1 MKQEIIFMI
10 QKEEF
15 YFNSTSGKTKIH
27 AVRYIPKGEIKAIL
41 QISHG
46 MVEYI
51 ERYES
56 FALFLNSKGI
66 LVTGNDH
73 LGHGKSVNS
82 KDDLGYFAKEDGN
95 RAVLYDLYQ
104 LTQITK
110 EKYPDIPYFL
120 LGHSMGSF
128 YARQYLCEFGHELN
142 GAIIMGTGC
151 QPFLLVQAGRLL
163 TSAAALFK
171 GWRCRC
177 SFINNIAFGSYNKHF
192 EPARTTNDWLT
203 KDTAI
208 VDKYVADEYCNFIF
222 TVNAYYN
229 MFTGI
234 SRLYDKKLLSRMPKK
249 LPVFFVAGEDDPV
262 GDYGKGVLK
271 AANMFKNAGMQNIK
285 VKLYPT
291 DRHEILNETDRE
303 HVYDDLYSWLVSLV

>member
-1 MKQEIIFMI
+1 MVR
-10 QKEEF
+10 KEEF
-15 YFNSTSGKTKIH
+15 YYDSTSKTTKIH
-27 AVRYIPKGEIKAIL
+27 AVRYIPDGEIKAIL
-41 QISHG
+41 QIAHG

-51 ERYES
+51 ERYEA
-56 FALFLNSKGI
+56 FALYLNSKGF

-82 KDDLGYFAKEDGN
+82 KEEWGYFAKDDGN
-95 RAVLYDLYQ
+95 LAVLHDVYK

-110 EKYPDIPYFL
+110 EKYPNVPYFL

-128 YARQYLCEFGHELN
+128 YARQYLCEFGKELN

-151 QPFLLVQAGRLL
+151 QPLALVQFGRLL
-163 TSAAALFK
+163 TKSISLFK
-171 GWRCRC
+171 GWKYRCH
-177 SFINNIAFGSYNKHF
+177 FVNNIAFGSYNKHF
-192 EPARTTNDWLT
+192 MPARTTKDWLS

-208 VDKYVADEYCNFIF
+208 VDKYVADERCNFIF
-222 TVNAYYN
+222 TLNAYYN

-234 SRLYDKKLLSRMPKK
+234 SRLYDKKLLAQMPGE
-249 LPVFFVAGEDDPV
+249 LPVFFVAGEEDPV

-271 AANMFKNAGMQNIK
+271 AADMVKEAGMKNVS

-303 HVYDDLYSWLVSLV
+303 QVYEDLYCWLEKLIN

>member
-1 MKQEIIFMI
+1 MAH
-10 QKEEF
+10 KEEF
-15 YFNSTSGKTKIH
+15 YFNSTSGTTRIH
-27 AVRYIPKGEIKAIL
+27 GVRYIPDGEIRAIL

-51 ERYES
+51 ERYEA

-82 KDDLGYFAKEDGN
+82 KEEWGYFAKEDGN
-95 RAVLYDLYQ
+95 RAVLYDIYQ

-110 EKYPDIPYFL
+110 AKYPSIPYFL

-128 YARQYLCEFGHELN
+128 YARQYLCEFGLELD

-151 QPFLLVQAGRLL
+151 QPLALVQFGRLL
-163 TSAAALFK
+163 TRFISLFK
-171 GWRCRC
+171 GWKYRCNL
-177 SFINNIAFGSYNKHF
+177 INNIAFGSYNKHF
-192 EPARTTNDWLT
+192 KPARTTKDWLS

-208 VDKYVADEYCNFIF
+208 VDKYVADECCNFIF
-222 TVNAYYN
+222 TLNAFYN

-234 SRLYDKKLLSRMPKK
+234 SRLYNKKLLSNMPKK

-271 AANMFKNAGMQNIK
+271 AAAMFKNVGMKNVK
-285 VKLYPT
+285 LKLYPT
-291 DRHEILNETDRE
+291 DRHEILNETDRDQ
-303 HVYDDLYSWLVSLV
+303 VYKDLYIWLNDLLS

>member
-1 MKQEIIFMI
+1 MQ
-10 QKEEF
+10 QKEDF
-15 YFNSTSGKTKIH
+15 YFKSASGTTDIH
-27 AVRYIPKGEIKAIL
+27 AVRYIPHGKIKAIL

-51 ERYES
+51 ERYEA

-73 LGHGKSVNS
+73 LGHGKSINS

-128 YARQYLCEFGHELN
+128 YARQYIAEFGQELD
-142 GAIIMGTGC
+142 GAIIMGTGGHS
-151 QPFLLVQAGRLL
+151 FALVQLGRLL
-163 TSAAALFK
+163 TSLVALFK
-171 GWRCRC
+171 GWRYRC
-177 SFINNIAFGSYNKHF
+177 GFINNIAFGSYNKHF
-192 EPARTTNDWLT
+192 KPARTSKDWLS

-234 SRLYDKKLLSRMPKK
+234 SRLYNKNLLSHMPKN
-249 LPVFFVAGEDDPV
+249 LPVFFVSGENDPV
-262 GDYGKGVLK
+262 GNYGKGVLK
-271 AANMFKNAGMQNIK
+271 AADTIKKVGMKNVKI
-285 VKLYPT
+285 KLYPA

-303 HVYDDLYSWLVSLV
+303 QVYNDLYRWMNSILTKKND

>member
-1 MKQEIIFMI
+1 MAH
-10 QKEEF
+10 KEEF
-15 YFNSTSGKTKIH
+15 YFNSASGTTKIH
-27 AVRYIPKGEIKAIL
+27 AIRYIPDGEIRAIL

-51 ERYES
+51 ERYEA

-66 LVTGNDH
+66 LVTGNNH

-82 KDDLGYFAKEDGN
+82 TDDFGYFAKDNGN
-95 RAVLYDLYQ
+95 KAVLYDLYQ
-104 LTQITK
+104 LTQITR
-110 EKYPDIPYFL
+110 EKYPGIPYFL

-128 YARQYLCEFGHELN
+128 YARQYLCEFGQELD
-142 GAIIMGTGC
+142 GAVIMGTGC
-151 QPFLLVQAGRLL
+151 QPLPLVQAGRFL
-163 TSAAALFK
+163 TCVVALFT
-171 GWRCRC
+171 GWRYR
-177 SFINNIAFGSYNKHF
+177 SNFINNLAFGSYNKHF
-192 EPARTTNDWLT
+192 EPARTSKDWLS

-208 VDKYVADEYCNFIF
+208 VDKYVADEYCNFVF
-222 TVNAYYN
+222 TLNAYYN

-234 SRLYDKKLLSRMPKK
+234 SRLYNKKLLSKMPKH

-271 AANMFKNAGMQNIK
+271 AVDMFKNIGMKNIK
-285 VKLYPT
+285 VKLYPA

-303 HVYDDLYSWLVSLV
+303 QVYDDIYTWLNSIL

>member
-1 MKQEIIFMI
+1 MAL
-10 QKEEF
+10 KEDF
-15 YFNSTSGKTKIH
+15 YFNSASGTTKIH
-27 AVRYIPKGEIKAIL
+27 AVRYIPDGEIRAIL

-46 MVEYI
+46 MVEYV

-56 FALFLNSKGI
+56 FALYLNSKGI

-73 LGHGKSVNS
+73 LGHGKSINS
-82 KDDLGYFAKEDGN
+82 KEELGYFAKKDGN
-95 RAVLYDLYQ
+95 HAVLYDLYQ

-128 YARQYLCEFGHELN
+128 YARQYLCEFGQELD

-151 QPFLLVQAGRLL
+151 QPLPLVQIGRLL
-163 TSAAALFK
+163 TSMVGLFA
-171 GWRCRC
+171 GWHCRC
-177 SFINNIAFGSYNKHF
+177 NFINNLAFGSYNKQF
-192 EPARTTNDWLT
+192 EPARTSKDWLS

-234 SRLYDKKLLSRMPKK
+234 SRLYNKKLLSRMPKS

-271 AANMFKNAGMQNIK
+271 AVDMFKNIGMQNVK

-303 HVYDDLYSWLVSLV
+303 QVYDDLYSWLNFLI

>member
-1 MKQEIIFMI
+1 MAR
-10 QKEEF
+10 KEDF
-15 YFNSTSGKTKIH
+15 YYNSASGTTKIY
-27 AVRYIPKGEIKAIL
+27 AVRYIPDGEIKGIL
-41 QISHG
+41 QIAHG

-51 ERYES
+51 ERYEA

-82 KDDLGYFAKEDGN
+82 KKEWGYFAKEDGN
-95 RAVLYDLYQ
+95 RAILYDIYQ

-110 EKYPDIPYFL
+110 EQYPNIPYFL

-128 YARQYLCEFGHELN
+128 YARQYLCEFGSELD

-151 QPFLLVQAGRLL
+151 QPLALVQLGRLL
-163 TSAAALFK
+163 TAFISVFK
-171 GWRCRC
+171 GWKYRCNL
-177 SFINNIAFGSYNKHF
+177 INNIAFGSYNKHF
-192 EPARTTNDWLT
+192 KPARTTKDWLS

-208 VDKYVADEYCNFIF
+208 VDKYVADERCNFIF
-222 TVNAYYN
+222 TLNAFYN

-234 SRLYDKKLLSRMPKK
+234 SRLYDKNLLSRMPKK

-271 AANMFKNAGMQNIK
+271 AVNMFRKAGMENVK

-291 DRHEILNETDRE
+291 DRHEILNETDRDQ
-303 HVYDDLYSWLVSLV
+303 VYDDLYSWLSILF

>member
-1 MKQEIIFMI
+1 MAR
-10 QKEEF
+10 KEEF
-15 YFNSTSGKTKIH
+15 YFNSTSGTTKIH
-27 AVRYIPKGEIKAIL
+27 AVRYIPDGEIKAIL

-51 ERYES
+51 ERYEA

-82 KDDLGYFAKEDGN
+82 KEEWGYFAKEDGN
-95 RAVLYDLYQ
+95 RAVLYDIYQ

-110 EKYPDIPYFL
+110 EKYPNIPYFL

-128 YARQYLCEFGHELN
+128 YARQYIAEFGQELS

-151 QPFLLVQAGRLL
+151 QPFALVQFGRFL
-163 TSAAALFK
+163 TKFISIFK
-171 GWRCRC
+171 GWKYRCNL
-177 SFINNIAFGSYNKHF
+177 INNIAFGSYNKHF
-192 EPARTTNDWLT
+192 QPARTSKDWLS

-208 VDKYVADEYCNFIF
+208 VDKYVADECCNFIF
-222 TVNAYYN
+222 TLNAFYN

-234 SRLYDKKLLSRMPKK
+234 SRLYDKKLLSNMPKD
-249 LPVFFVAGEDDPV
+249 LPVFFVAGEEDPV
-262 GDYGKGVLK
+262 GDYGKGVFK
-271 AANMFKNAGMQNIK
+271 AADMFKNAGMKNVK

-303 HVYDDLYSWLVSLV
+303 QVYDDLYSWLNDLLF

>member
-1 MKQEIIFMI
+1 MI

-15 YFNSTSGKTKIH
+15 YFKSASGKTNIH
-27 AVRYIPKGEIKAIL
+27 AIRYIPNGEIKAIL

-73 LGHGKSVNS
+73 LGHGKSINS
-82 KDDLGYFAKEDGN
+82 KNDWGYFAKENGN

-128 YARQYLCEFGHELN
+128 YARQYLCEFGQELN
-142 GAIIMGTGC
+142 GAIIMGTGG
-151 QPFLLVQAGRLL
+151 QPLPLIQCGRLL
-163 TSAAALFK
+163 TSIVALFK
-171 GWRCRC
+171 GWHYRCK
-177 SFINNIAFGSYNKHF
+177 FVNNMAFGSYNKYF
-192 EPARTTNDWLT
+192 EPARTSKDWLS

-208 VDKYVADEYCNFIF
+208 V
-222 TVNAYYN
+222 
-229 MFTGI
+229 
-234 SRLYDKKLLSRMPKK
+234 
-249 LPVFFVAGEDDPV
+249 
-262 GDYGKGVLK
+262 
-271 AANMFKNAGMQNIK
+271 
-285 VKLYPT
+285 
-291 DRHEILNETDRE
+291 
-303 HVYDDLYSWLVSLV
+303 

>member
-1 MKQEIIFMI
+1 MAR
-10 QKEEF
+10 KEEF
-15 YFNSTSGKTKIH
+15 YFNSTSGTTKIH
-27 AVRYIPKGEIKAIL
+27 AVRYIPDGEIKAIL

-51 ERYES
+51 ERYEA

-82 KDDLGYFAKEDGN
+82 KEEWGYFAKEDGN

-104 LTQITK
+104 LTKITK
-110 EKYPDIPYFL
+110 EKYPNIPYFL

-128 YARQYLCEFGHELN
+128 YARQYLAEFGQELS

-151 QPFLLVQAGRLL
+151 QPLALVHAGRFL
-163 TSAAALFK
+163 TKTISLFK
-171 GWRCRC
+171 GWKYRCN
-177 SFINNIAFGSYNKHF
+177 FINNMAFGSYNKHF
-192 EPARTTNDWLT
+192 EPARTTKDWLS

-208 VDKYVADEYCNFIF
+208 VDKYVADERCNFIF
-222 TVNAYYN
+222 TLNAYYN

-234 SRLYDKKLLSRMPKK
+234 SRLYDKKLLSNMPKD

-271 AANMFKNAGMQNIK
+271 AVDMFKNAGMKNVK

-303 HVYDDLYSWLVSLV
+303 QVYNDLYSWLNDLLF

>member
-1 MKQEIIFMI
+1 MAH
-10 QKEEF
+10 KEDF
-15 YFNSTSGKTKIH
+15 YFNSTSGTTKIH
-27 AVRYIPKGEIKAIL
+27 AVRYIPDGKIRAIL

-56 FALFLNSKGI
+56 FALFLNSNGI

-73 LGHGKSVNS
+73 LGHGKSINSVN
-82 KDDLGYFAKEDGN
+82 DLGYFAKDNGN
-95 RAVLYDLYQ
+95 HAVLYDLYQ
-104 LTQITK
+104 LTRITK
-110 EKYPDIPYFL
+110 EIYPGIPYFL

-128 YARQYLCEFGHELN
+128 YARQYLCEFGQELD

-151 QPFLLVQAGRLL
+151 QPYPLVQTGRLL
-163 TSAAALFK
+163 TSIVALFA
-171 GWRCRC
+171 GWNYRCN
-177 SFINNIAFGSYNKHF
+177 FINNLAFGSYNKHF
-192 EPARTTNDWLT
+192 EPARTSKDWLS
-203 KDTAI
+203 KDTDI
-208 VDKYVADEYCNFIF
+208 VDKYVADKYCNFVF

-234 SRLYDKKLLSRMPKK
+234 SRLYNKKLLNGMPKK
-249 LPVFFVAGEDDPV
+249 LPVFFVSGEEDPV

-271 AANMFKNAGMQNIK
+271 AVDMFKNAGMQNIK

-303 HVYDDLYSWLVSLV
+303 QVYDDIYSWLHSIL